1 MTRNKEYRVGV
12 DAYLVKADK
21 ERCCIMQLLDEIP
34 YLNVSLKATFEDVRR
49 QENLGIV
56 ALKP

>member
-12 DAYLVKADK
+12 DAYLVKADQ
-21 ERCCIMQLLDEIP
+21 EQCCIMQLLDEIP

-49 QENLGIV
+49 Q
-56 ALKP
+56 